1 MYPLIHSKKPQQFFL
16 MSVVSPA
23 PWGTL
28 QHFFSSFQNHV
39 TNAVTFN
46 PDAVVDYGT
55 LISLCRFDAAGLTP
69 VSNRPERHD
78 NKKVLCWGGDTRQPR
93 CDRA

>member
-16 MSVVSPA
+16 MSVVSLP
-23 PWGTL
+23 PGG
-28 QHFFSSFQNHV
+28 HSNIFFFFQNHV
-39 TNAVTFN
+39 INAVTFN

-55 LISLCRFDAAGLTP
+55 LISLCRFDDAGLTP

-78 NKKVLCWGGDTRQPR
+78 NKKVLCWGVGG
-93 CDRA
+93 